1 MLFDGKYSTPFVT
14 DFTYVYK
21 KYKKGLT
28 IEFKA
33 PNGLEEKLLDGKWS
47 HWFPIQNA
55 HAWFLRK
62 WRIGNII
69 YR

>member
-33 PNGLEEKLLDGKWS
+33 PNGLEEKLLDGK
-47 HWFPIQNA
+47 
-55 HAWFLRK
+55 
-62 WRIGNII
+62 
-69 YR
+69 